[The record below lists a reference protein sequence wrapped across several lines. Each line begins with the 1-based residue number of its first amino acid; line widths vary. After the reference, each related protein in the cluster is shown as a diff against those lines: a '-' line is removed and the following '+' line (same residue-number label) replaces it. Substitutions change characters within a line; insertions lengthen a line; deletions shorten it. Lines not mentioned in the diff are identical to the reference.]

1 MITYGQHVCKYDNNN
16 HMIRIPENISR
27 VTKTTSGE
35 KKETKSCFLNNDGRL
50 LSGSNPKKLTNI
62 F

>member
-1 MITYGQHVCKYDNNN
+1 
-16 HMIRIPENISR
+16 MIRIPENISR

-50 LSGSNPKKLTNI
+50 LSGSNPKKTYKYFLRFYNDNKQARL
-62 F
+62 